1 MLSHHEALQGFSER
15 LTHLVK
21 QESGRA
27 KKQAFAR
34 RIGVKPQQ
42 LSRYLKG
49 QLPDAPTLLAIA
61 EVGQVS
67 IDWLLTGREVR
78 GGEEQGVSPSSL
90 AVLRRLAQLPA
101 PVVLVLLLLMS
112 VLARLYRMSSLR
124 LAINHSTITLFSITE
139 SV

>member
-1 MLSHHEALQGFSER
+1 MSLHHAGLQGFSER
-15 LTHLVK
+15 LAHLIQ
-21 QESGRA
+21 QEGGRA

-67 IDWLLTGREVR
+67 IDWLLTGRGVR
-78 GGEEQGVSPSSL
+78 GSEEQEVSPSSL
-90 AVLRRLAQLPA
+90 DALRRLAQLPT
-101 PVVLVLLLLMS
+101 PVVLVLLRVVEELDGLG
-112 VLARLYRMSSLR
+112 LWKQL
-124 LAINHSTITLFSITE
+124 
-139 SV
+139 

>member
-1 MLSHHEALQGFSER
+1 MSLHHAGLQGFSER
-15 LTHLVK
+15 LAHLIK
-21 QESGRA
+21 QEGGRA

-49 QLPDAPTLLAIA
+49 QLPDAPILLAIA

-78 GGEEQGVSPSSL
+78 SREEQGASPAAL
-90 AVLRRLAQLPA
+90 GALRRLAQ
-101 PVVLVLLLLMS
+101 
-112 VLARLYRMSSLR
+112 
-124 LAINHSTITLFSITE
+124 I
-139 SV
+139 

>member
-1 MLSHHEALQGFSER
+1 MSLYHEGLQGFSAR
-15 LTHLVK
+15 LADLIK
-21 QESGRA
+21 QEGGRA
-27 KKQAFAR
+27 KKQAFAQ

-78 GGEEQGVSPSSL
+78 GGEEQGGAPSSL
-90 AVLRRLAQLPA
+90 GALRRLAQLPT
-101 PVVLVLLLLMS
+101 PVVLVLLRVVEELDGLG
-112 VLARLYRMSSLR
+112 LWNQL
-124 LAINHSTITLFSITE
+124 
-139 SV
+139 

>member
-1 MLSHHEALQGFSER
+1 MPSHHEGLQGFSER
-15 LTHLVK
+15 LAHLIK
-21 QESGRA
+21 QEGGRA

-34 RIGVKPQQ
+34 KIGVKPQQ

-78 GGEEQGVSPSSL
+78 GGAERGVSPSSL
-90 AVLRRLAQLPA
+90 GALRRLAQLPT
-101 PVVLVLLLLMS
+101 PVVLVLLRVVEELDGLGIWNQM
-112 VLARLYRMSSLR
+112 
-124 LAINHSTITLFSITE
+124 
-139 SV
+139 

>member
-1 MLSHHEALQGFSER
+1 MPSPHAGLQGFSAR
-15 LTHLVK
+15 LAHLITH
-21 QESGRA
+21 EGGRA

-67 IDWLLTGREVR
+67 VDWLLTGREVR
-78 GGEEQGVSPSSL
+78 GREAREASPSSTAAL
-90 AVLRRLAQLPA
+90 QRLSQLPT
-101 PVVLVLLLLMS
+101 PVVLVLLRVVDELD
-112 VLARLYRMSSLR
+112 RLGIWNQL
-124 LAINHSTITLFSITE
+124 
-139 SV
+139 

>member
-1 MLSHHEALQGFSER
+1 MPSHHEGLQGFSER
-15 LTHLVK
+15 LAHLVK

-34 RIGVKPQQ
+34 KIGVKPQQ

-61 EVGQVS
+61 EVGQIS

-78 GGEEQGVSPSSL
+78 SREEQGVPPASL
-90 AVLRRLAQLPA
+90 SALRRLAQLPI
-101 PVVLVLLLLMS
+101 PVVLVLLRVIDELDGLG
-112 VLARLYRMSSLR
+112 
-124 LAINHSTITLFSITE
+124 IWDQWW
-139 SV
+139 

>member
-1 MLSHHEALQGFSER
+1 MSLHHAGLQGFSER
-15 LTHLVK
+15 LAHLIK
-21 QESGRA
+21 QEGRRA

-78 GGEEQGVSPSSL
+78 GGEEQGGVPSSL
-90 AVLRRLAQLPA
+90 GALRRLAQLPP
-101 PVVLVLLLLMS
+101 PVVLVLLRVVEELDGLG
-112 VLARLYRMSSLR
+112 LWNQL
-124 LAINHSTITLFSITE
+124 
-139 SV
+139 